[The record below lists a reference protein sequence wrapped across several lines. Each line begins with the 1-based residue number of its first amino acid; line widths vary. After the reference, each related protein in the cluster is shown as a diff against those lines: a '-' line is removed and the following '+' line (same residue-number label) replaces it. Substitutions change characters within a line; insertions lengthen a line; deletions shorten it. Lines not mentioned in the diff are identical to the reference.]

1 MDIINFPEHLFDN
14 NYTETP
20 DLQIANYEAYKHV
33 SKNKI
38 NLNKNVFSFLLDG
51 QKDIHFSNDIVS
63 IDHTQALLLAS
74 GNFLTTELIGANS
87 YSCLLFF
94 FSQKN
99 INDFLLKYGHL
110 SNPNDLNKTTTSSPY
125 FLIQKDNFIIHFI
138 NSIQQIYGLN
148 QTISQKILELKFEEI
163 MLYLA
168 DKYGQSFFVYLHS
181 LLINERELSFKMVVE
196 KNLYTS
202 LNIDEVAFLCNMSLS
217 TFKRKFSQLYQESP
231 GKWFQLKRLNK
242 AKKLL
247 LNNEATPSEIYMD
260 FGYDSLSNFSTAFK
274 NQFGYSPKN
283 MMKT

>member
-74 GNFLTTELIGANS
+74 GNFLTTELVGANS

-110 SNPNDLNKTTTSSPY
+110 FNPKDFNKTATSSPY

-168 DKYGQSFFVYLHS
+168 DKYRQSFFVYLHS
-181 LLINERELSFKMVVE
+181 LLINERELSFKMVIE

-217 TFKRKFSQLYQESP
+217 TFKRKFIQLYQESP

>member
-14 NYTETP
+14 NYTDTP
-20 DLQIANYEAYKHV
+20 DLQIANYEAYKLV

-74 GNFLTTELIGANS
+74 GNFLTTEIVGANS

-110 SNPNDLNKTTTSSPY
+110 FNPNNLNKTTTNSPY

-138 NSIQQIYGLN
+138 ISIQQIYGLN

-181 LLINERELSFKMVVE
+181 LLINERELSFKMVIE

-283 MMKT
+283 IMKT

>member
-1 MDIINFPEHLFDN
+1 MDITNFPEDLFEN
-14 NYTETP
+14 NYTDTS
-20 DLQIANYEAYKHV
+20 DLQIANYEAYKLV

-38 NLNKNVFSFLLDG
+38 NLNKNAFSFLLDG

-63 IDHTQALLLAS
+63 IDPTQSLLLAS
-74 GNFLTTELIGANS
+74 GNFLLTELVGTSS
-87 YSCLLFF
+87 YRCLLFF

-99 INDFLLKYGHL
+99 ISDFLLKH
-110 SNPNDLNKTTTSSPY
+110 SPQFNQNKPTITAPY
-125 FLIQKDNFIIHFI
+125 FLIEKDNFIVHYI
-138 NSIQQIYGLN
+138 NSLQHSFGLHT
-148 QTISQKILELKFEEI
+148 TISQKILEQKFEEI

-168 DKYGQSFFVYLHS
+168 NKYGQSFFVYLHS
-181 LLINERELSFKMVVE
+181 LLINERELSFKMVIE

-217 TFKRKFSQLYQESP
+217 TFKRKFLQLYQESP

-274 NQFGYSPKN
+274 NEFGYSPKN

>member
-1 MDIINFPEHLFDN
+1 M
-14 NYTETP
+14 
-20 DLQIANYEAYKHV
+20 
-33 SKNKI
+33 
-38 NLNKNVFSFLLDG
+38 LDG

-63 IDHTQALLLAS
+63 IDDTQSLLLAS
-74 GNFLTTELIGANS
+74 GNFLTTEIVGANS

-99 INDFLLKYGHL
+99 IKDFLLKYGHL
-110 SNPNDLNKTTTSSPY
+110 FNPNDLNKAAASSPY
-125 FLIQKDNFIIHFI
+125 FLIKKDNFIIHFI

-181 LLINERELSFKMVVE
+181 LLINERELSFKMVIE

-217 TFKRKFSQLYQESP
+217 TFKRKFLQLYQESP

-274 NQFGYSPKN
+274 NEFGYSPKN

>member
-14 NYTETP
+14 NYTDTP
-20 DLQIANYEAYKHV
+20 DLQIANYEAYKLV

-63 IDHTQALLLAS
+63 IDDTQSLLLAS
-74 GNFLTTELIGANS
+74 GNFLTTEIVGANS

-110 SNPNDLNKTTTSSPY
+110 FNPKDLNKTTTNSPY

-168 DKYGQSFFVYLHS
+168 DKYGQSFFVYLNS
-181 LLINERELSFKMVVE
+181 LLINERELSFKMVIE

-217 TFKRKFSQLYQESP
+217 TFKRKFIQVYQESP

-260 FGYDSLSNFSTAFK
+260 FGYDV
-274 NQFGYSPKN
+274 GSPKN
-283 MMKT
+283 STI

>member
-1 MDIINFPEHLFDN
+1 MDITNFPEDLFEN
-14 NYTETP
+14 NYTDTP
-20 DLQIANYEAYKHV
+20 DLQIANYEAYKLV

-51 QKDIHFSNDIVS
+51 QKDIHFSQDIVS
-63 IDHTQALLLAS
+63 IDHTQSLLLAS
-74 GNFLTTELIGANS
+74 GNFLTTEIVGANS

-110 SNPNDLNKTTTSSPY
+110 FKPKDFNKTPTSSPY
-125 FLIQKDNFIIHFI
+125 FLMQKDNFIIHFI

-168 DKYGQSFFVYLHS
+168 DKYGQSFYFYLHS
-181 LLINERELSFKMVVE
+181 VLISERELSFKMVIE

-217 TFKRKFSQLYQESP
+217 TFKRKFTQLYQESP

-274 NQFGYSPKN
+274 NQFGYSPKK

>member
-14 NYTETP
+14 NYTDTP
-20 DLQIANYEAYKHV
+20 DLQIANYEAYKLV

-74 GNFLTTELIGANS
+74 GNFLTTEIVGANS

-110 SNPNDLNKTTTSSPY
+110 FNPKDLNKTATNSPY

-283 MMKT
+283 IMKT

>member
-1 MDIINFPEHLFDN
+1 MDITNFPEDLFEN
-14 NYTETP
+14 NYTDTS
-20 DLQIANYEAYKHV
+20 DLQIANYEVYKHV

-51 QKDIHFSNDIVS
+51 QKEIHFSNDIVS
-63 IDHTQALLLAS
+63 IDHTQSLLLAS
-74 GNFLTTELIGANS
+74 GNFLTTEIVGANS

-99 INDFLLKYGHL
+99 IKDFLLKYGHL
-110 SNPNDLNKTTTSSPY
+110 FNPNDLNKTTNNSPY
-125 FLIQKDNFIIHFI
+125 FLIKKDNFIIHFI

-181 LLINERELSFKMVVE
+181 LLINERELSFKMVIE

-217 TFKRKFSQLYQESP
+217 TFKRKFLQLYQESP

-274 NQFGYSPKN
+274 NEFGYSPKN
-283 MMKT
+283 IMKT

>member
-74 GNFLTTELIGANS
+74 GNFLTTEIVGANS

-110 SNPNDLNKTTTSSPY
+110 FNPKDFNKTATSSPY

-163 MLYLA
+163 
-168 DKYGQSFFVYLHS
+168 S
-181 LLINERELSFKMVVE
+181 LVS
-196 KNLYTS
+196 
-202 LNIDEVAFLCNMSLS
+202 
-217 TFKRKFSQLYQESP
+217 
-231 GKWFQLKRLNK
+231 
-242 AKKLL
+242 
-247 LNNEATPSEIYMD
+247 
-260 FGYDSLSNFSTAFK
+260 
-274 NQFGYSPKN
+274 
-283 MMKT
+283 

>member
-14 NYTETP
+14 NYTDTP
-20 DLQIANYEAYKHV
+20 DLQIANYEAYKLV

-51 QKDIHFSNDIVS
+51 QKDIHFSQDIVS

-74 GNFLTTELIGANS
+74 GNFLTTELVGANS

-110 SNPNDLNKTTTSSPY
+110 SNPKDFNKTATSSPY

-217 TFKRKFSQLYQESP
+217 TFKRKFTQLYQESP

-274 NQFGYSPKN
+274 NEFGYSPKN

>member
-14 NYTETP
+14 NYTEIP

-74 GNFLTTELIGANS
+74 GNFLTTELVGANS

-110 SNPNDLNKTTTSSPY
+110 SNPNNLNKTTSNSPY
-125 FLIQKDNFIIHFI
+125 FVIQKDNFIIHFI

-148 QTISQKILELKFEEI
+148 QNISQKILELKFEEI

-181 LLINERELSFKMVVE
+181 LLINERELSFKMVIE

-217 TFKRKFSQLYQESP
+217 TFKRKFLQLYQESP

-247 LNNEATPSEIYMD
+247 LNNQATPSEIYMD

-274 NQFGYSPKN
+274 NEFGYSPKN

>member
-14 NYTETP
+14 NYTDTP
-20 DLQIANYEAYKHV
+20 DLQIANYEAYKLV

-63 IDHTQALLLAS
+63 IDDTQSLLLAS
-74 GNFLTTELIGANS
+74 GNFLTTEIVGANS

-99 INDFLLKYGHL
+99 IKDFLLKYGHL
-110 SNPNDLNKTTTSSPY
+110 FNPNDLNKAAASSPY
-125 FLIQKDNFIIHFI
+125 FLIEKDNFIIHFI

-168 DKYGQSFFVYLHS
+168 DKYGQSFFVYLNS
-181 LLINERELSFKMVVE
+181 LLINERELSFKMVIE

-217 TFKRKFSQLYQESP
+217 TFKRKFIQVYQESP

-260 FGYDSLSNFSTAFK
+260 FGYDV
-274 NQFGYSPKN
+274 GSPKN
-283 MMKT
+283 STI

>member
-1 MDIINFPEHLFDN
+1 MDITNLPEDLFEN
-14 NYTETP
+14 NYTDTS
-20 DLQIANYEAYKHV
+20 DLQIANYEAYKLV

-63 IDHTQALLLAS
+63 IDHTQSLLLAS
-74 GNFLTTELIGANS
+74 GNFLTTEIVGANS

-110 SNPNDLNKTTTSSPY
+110 SNPNDLNKTTSNSPY

-181 LLINERELSFKMVVE
+181 LLINERELSFKMVIE

-217 TFKRKFSQLYQESP
+217 TFKRKFTQLYQESP
-231 GKWFQLKRLNK
+231 GEWFQLKRLNK

-274 NQFGYSPKN
+274 NEFGYSPKN

>member
-14 NYTETP
+14 NYTDTP
-20 DLQIANYEAYKHV
+20 DLQIANYEAYKLV

-74 GNFLTTELIGANS
+74 GNFLTTEIVGANS

-110 SNPNDLNKTTTSSPY
+110 FNPKDLNKTTNNSPY
-125 FLIQKDNFIIHFI
+125 FLIKKDNFIIHFI

-181 LLINERELSFKMVVE
+181 LLINERELSFKMVIE

-217 TFKRKFSQLYQESP
+217 TFKRKFIQLYQESP

-274 NQFGYSPKN
+274 NEFGYSPKN

>member
-1 MDIINFPEHLFDN
+1 MDITNLPEDLFEN

-20 DLQIANYEAYKHV
+20 DLQIANYEVYKHV

-51 QKDIHFSNDIVS
+51 QKDIHFSQDIVS
-63 IDHTQALLLAS
+63 IDHTQSLLLAS
-74 GNFLTTELIGANS
+74 GNFLTTEIVGANS

-110 SNPNDLNKTTTSSPY
+110 FNPKDLNKTTTNSPY
-125 FLIQKDNFIIHFI
+125 FLMEKDNFIIHFI

-181 LLINERELSFKMVVE
+181 SLINERELSFKMIIE

-217 TFKRKFSQLYQESP
+217 TFKRKFLQLYQESL

-274 NQFGYSPKN
+274 NEFGYSPKN
-283 MMKT
+283 TRKT

>member
-1 MDIINFPEHLFDN
+1 MDITNFPEDLFEN
-14 NYTETP
+14 NYTDTS
-20 DLQIANYEAYKHV
+20 DLQIANYEAYKLV

-38 NLNKNVFSFLLDG
+38 NLNKNAFSFLLDG
-51 QKDIHFSNDIVS
+51 QKDLHFSNDIVS
-63 IDHTQALLLAS
+63 INDTQSLLIS
-74 GNFLTTELIGANS
+74 SSNFLLTELVGTSS
-87 YSCLLFF
+87 YRCLLFF

-99 INDFLLKYGHL
+99 ISDFLLKH
-110 SNPNDLNKTTTSSPY
+110 SPQFNQNKPTITAPY
-125 FLIQKDNFIIHFI
+125 FLIEKDNFIVHYI
-138 NSIQQIYGLN
+138 NSLQHSFGLHT
-148 QTISQKILELKFEEI
+148 TISQKILELKFEEI

-168 DKYGQSFFVYLHS
+168 NKYGQAFFAYLNS
-181 LLINERELSFKMVVE
+181 LLTSERELSFKMVIE

-217 TFKRKFSQLYQESP
+217 TFKRKFIQLYQESP

-283 MMKT
+283 IMKT

>member
-14 NYTETP
+14 NYTDTP
-20 DLQIANYEAYKHV
+20 DLQIANYEAYKLV

-51 QKDIHFSNDIVS
+51 QKDIHFSQDIVS

-74 GNFLTTELIGANS
+74 GNFLTTEIVGANS

-110 SNPNDLNKTTTSSPY
+110 FNPKDLNKTTTNSPY

-181 LLINERELSFKMVVE
+181 LLINERELSFKMVIE

-217 TFKRKFSQLYQESP
+217 TFKRKFTQLYQESL

-283 MMKT
+283 IMKT

>member
-1 MDIINFPEHLFDN
+1 MDITNLPEDLFEN
-14 NYTETP
+14 NYTDTS
-20 DLQIANYEAYKHV
+20 DLQIANYEAYKLV

-74 GNFLTTELIGANS
+74 GNFLTTEIVGANS

-110 SNPNDLNKTTTSSPY
+110 FNPNDLNKTATSIPY
-125 FLIQKDNFIIHFI
+125 FLMEKDNFIIHFI

-181 LLINERELSFKMVVE
+181 LLINERELSFKMVIE

-217 TFKRKFSQLYQESP
+217 TFKRKFIQVYQESP

-247 LNNEATPSEIYMD
+247 LNNEVTPSEIYMD

-274 NQFGYSPKN
+274 NQFGYSPKK